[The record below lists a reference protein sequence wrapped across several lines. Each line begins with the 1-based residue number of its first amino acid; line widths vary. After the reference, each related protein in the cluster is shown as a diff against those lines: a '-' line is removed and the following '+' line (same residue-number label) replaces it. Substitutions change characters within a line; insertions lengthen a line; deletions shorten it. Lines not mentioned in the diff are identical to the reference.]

1 MVSPLIR
8 EASVG
13 SEFDL
18 PDSGSKE
25 SLASDILPGERLLA
39 RTYDIRLS
47 KGTKPPQEYEA
58 HYTAETHSTAY
69 IRHLKEAALRRY
81 YVKGIDRK

>member
-13 SEFDL
+13 SDVDL
-18 PDSGSKE
+18 PDSGSKR
-25 SLASDILPGERLLA
+25 SLASNILPGERLLA
-39 RTYDIRLS
+39 RTCDIRLS

-58 HYTAETHSTAY
+58 HFTAETHNTAY
-69 IRHLKEAALRRY
+69 IRHLEEAALRRY
-81 YVKGIDRK
+81 SVKWVG